1 MNIENEVVLLQSR
14 VNKLFLETLVTE
26 ETEFNL
32 SYPLIPRISN
42 EYLKNRIVV
51 VGQETNTWY
60 NNDSENGDYNDIFLK
75 SKNNSDIEND
85 ALKNKYD
92 IFVNKEVE
100 SYGGKFWEF
109 NRLLYQEQIID
120 GSIVKNHELTHCW
133 INLFC
138 MEACYDKKDTTGR
151 PTKNGSLRNNVLNHQ
166 KILTYNL
173 LKLLEPKLII
183 FLTGN
188 SLDNILIQYALNNP
202 NANWKPIDNSNILE
216 EKHACE
222 IIPNS
227 ESSLHNSAIIRLY
240 HPTYFMGY
248 INGHRQLKTKLDET
262 NFQQSVSSYYLSV
275 VLNFLKK
282 WKETN

>member
-1 MNIENEVVLLQSR
+1 MNEEDEMVSLQSR

-26 ETEFNL
+26 ETNFNL

-42 EYLKNRIVV
+42 EYLKNRIVI

-60 NNDSENGDYNDIFLK
+60 NDKSENGDYNDIFLH
-75 SKNNSDIEND
+75 SKNIYDIEKE
-85 ALKNKYD
+85 ALNKRYD
-92 IFVNKEVE
+92 IFVNEAVE
-100 SYGGKFWEF
+100 NYGGKFWEF
-109 NRLLYQEQIID
+109 NRLLYQEQIIK
-120 GSIVKNHELTHCW
+120 GSIVKNNELSHCW

-151 PTKNGSLRNNVLNHQ
+151 PTKNQSLRNNILNHQ
-166 KILTYNL
+166 KLLTYNL

-188 SLDNILIQYALNNP
+188 SLDNVLLQYALNGHK
-202 NANWKPIDNSNILE
+202 ASSKPIDNRNILE

-222 IIPNS
+222 IIPTS
-227 ESSLHNSAIIRLY
+227 GSALHNSTIIRLY

-248 INGHRQLKTKLDET
+248 INGNRQLKIKMDRN
-262 NFQQSVSSYYLSV
+262 NFDRSISSYYLSV
-275 VLNFLKK
+275 VLSFLKK
-282 WKETN
+282 WKQSN